1 MALSY
6 CKCLARNHDIKWDS
20 VSCLNTCHVR
30 CHVRPW
36 WALHDLHERRF
47 IWSLLHRFLQSFQC
61 VLTFCYM
68 CDVQTVCAA
77 LLSEL
82 YPLMRSKYCCWYE
95 AVLLFED
102 IFHFLLHDSLFIF
115 CRASHNEMARRTRT
129 RSLCLFYLWNQVS
142 SSFLWMLRE
151 CVLIV
156 PLHNSVL
163 SFPAGLWPRWPTPAL
178 VHWCRASK
186 QRRAAVLLHGATV
199 GQSPR
204 GGVFSNNPA
213 PNPVSEL
220 NCVFVIFSLWMSVC
234 LCCGSMDFCF
244 WKPRVA
250 FISTVI
256 VVPLSHSSVSRA
268 VCICFLFFFFN
279 QMQLLLVSLTR
290 HETWAFVL
298 EFGRF

>member
-1 MALSY
+1 MVTARPDLINGLMALSY

-47 IWSLLHRFLQSFQC
+47 IWSSLHRFLQSFEC

-82 YPLMRSKYCCWYE
+82 YPLMRSNYCCWYE

-186 QRRAAVLLHGATV
+186 QRRAAVLCFYMEPLLG
-199 GQSPR
+199 SPQ
-204 GGVFSNNPA
+204 GVECFLITLCQIRFLNWIASLSFSPCECQYVCAVA
-213 PNPVSEL
+213 PW
-220 NCVFVIFSLWMSVC
+220 I
-234 LCCGSMDFCF
+234 
-244 WKPRVA
+244 
-250 FISTVI
+250 
-256 VVPLSHSSVSRA
+256 SVSGNLA
-268 VCICFLFFFFN
+268 WLSSA
-279 QMQLLLVSLTR
+279 Q
-290 HETWAFVL
+290 W
-298 EFGRF
+298 